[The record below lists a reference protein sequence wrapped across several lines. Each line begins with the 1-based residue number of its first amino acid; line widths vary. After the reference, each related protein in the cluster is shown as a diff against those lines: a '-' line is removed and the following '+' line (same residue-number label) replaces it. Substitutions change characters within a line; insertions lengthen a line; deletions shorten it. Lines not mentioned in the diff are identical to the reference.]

1 MDKAQEAA
9 AADSTGPVIVHD
21 AAGVLIGDG
30 VQNNYFGTDLPAHS
44 MYLELVRQIA
54 PHQRKLA
61 GREAELAE
69 LTRFCTAP
77 GGSRYAWW
85 QAPAWAGKSALLSTF
100 VLGARGLEEAG
111 VKVAS
116 FFITARLP
124 GQDSR
129 DAFTQVLGEQLAE
142 LAGQPWPAGLPEPL
156 RELKLY
162 GMMSL
167 AASACRDRGGRL
179 VLLVDG
185 LDEDRGATAGGH
197 SIAALLPGDPPHDMR
212 VIVAGRANP
221 PLPDDVRE
229 THPLRDPAI
238 IRPLAPSPFALDA
251 EHLGQRELQRLLDGS
266 RAGRDVLGLLTAARG
281 GLSAQDLAWLVRKKD
296 KKSGIGL
303 WEAEKILRSVAGRT
317 FDRRPARWGPDT
329 PEVYV
334 IAHGEL
340 QAEAE
345 RYLGSDLPR
354 HRRRL
359 DEWAQEYRGQGWPA
373 GTPVYLL
380 DGYPA
385 LLASSG
391 DLTRMTANA
400 LDPARHARLLAV
412 TGADGAALAEI
423 GTALELTVA
432 GDDPDLGGALAL
444 ACWRDHL
451 TARNTYIPDELP
463 LTWAVLRQPDRAE
476 ALAAATGNPGNLAA
490 LLADTALALAQA
502 GQQEQ
507 AATTAEQALTAARLI
522 NRPHLRASVLADAA
536 RALAQAGQQE
546 RAGTTAEQAL
556 TTARFIDDPN
566 LRASALADVAR
577 ALAQSGQYEQAGRTA
592 EQALTAARTL
602 AEPSERAWALADA
615 AQALAQAG
623 QPDRA
628 ATVAEQALATAR
640 QEVDPGL
647 RAWALAGAAQALA
660 LTGQPEKAQAA
671 AGASAAAGHSAEFSP
686 RGLADVAQVLAQAGF
701 SESAMVMADSVSG
714 MDERAATLADV
725 AGALARAGHHKRA
738 RAVAEQALA
747 TARSVESQEQGRTLS
762 VVAKVLSLAGILEP
776 ALALEMISPDEQAL
790 ALADIALA
798 LARAGDHEQARAA
811 AEQALASN
819 RLFPDDVH
827 VLTVAALA
835 LALSGQHEQ
844 SRATAEHA
852 ESAARAITSS
862 PSPRSEALAR
872 AARAL
877 ARAGHPDLAQTA
889 AEAAR
894 VEASSLATE
903 FARANA
909 LYVVARTLVP
919 APWSPRRWNEDPPE
933 TWFIPGSKTKLG
945 VLADEAAAAARAG
958 QRGRARA
965 AAEQADATARADR
978 SGERE
983 HDLATAAEAWAHA
996 GQTEQALT
1004 LARSITD
1011 PDTRARARAAIAVA
1025 LALAGDGEQ
1034 SLALARA
1041 ITDPV
1046 WQARALASVA
1056 STLARSGLHAQA
1068 RAAAADAE
1076 AAARAFTA
1084 LPPEAEAGR
1093 HVNVGAVLA
1102 ESAETLSEAGA
1113 TDSARRL
1120 AALLCSV
1127 APWDYAAGTVLL
1139 LDPSA
1144 YPPLSRA
1151 LDAVT

>member
-1 MDKAQEAA
+1 MRGGRCDVHTQVKRAGQGSSGGGRVDRAQEAA
-9 AADSTGPVIVHD
+9 AADGTRPVTIHD

-30 VQNNYFGTDLPAHS
+30 VQNNYFGADLPAHS

-54 PHQRKLA
+54 PHQQNLA

-100 VLGARGLEEAG
+100 VLGARGLDEAG
-111 VKVAS
+111 VKVVS

-156 RELKLY
+156 RELKLH
-162 GMMSL
+162 GLMSL

-179 VLLVDG
+179 VLVVDG

-229 THPLRDPAI
+229 AHPLRDPAI
-238 IRPLAPSPFALDA
+238 VRPLAPSPFALDA
-251 EHLGQRELQRLLDGS
+251 EHLGQWELQRLLDGS

-281 GLSAQDLAWLVRKKD
+281 GLSGQDLARLVRKKD

-317 FDRRPARWGPDT
+317 FDRRPARWDPDT

-340 QAEAE
+340 QVTAE
-345 RYLGSDLPR
+345 RYLDSDLPGYR
-354 HRRRL
+354 QRL
-359 DEWAQEYRGQGWPA
+359 DEWAQEYRRQGWPA

-391 DLTRMTANA
+391 DLTRMAANA

-444 ACWRDHL
+444 ACCRDHL

-476 ALAAATGNPGNLAA
+476 AVAAATGNPGNLAA
-490 LLADTALALAQA
+490 LLADTALALAEA
-502 GQQEQ
+502 GQHEQ

-522 NRPHLRASVLADAA
+522 NRPRRRASVLADAA

-556 TTARFIDDPN
+556 T
-566 LRASALADVAR
+566 
-577 ALAQSGQYEQAGRTA
+577 
-592 EQALTAARTL
+592 AARTL
-602 AEPSERAWALADA
+602 AEPVEQASALAGV

-628 ATVAEQALATAR
+628 AAVAEQALTTAR
-640 QEVDPGL
+640 QEVDPGP

-671 AGASAAAGHSAEFSP
+671 AEAAAAASHSAEFSP
-686 RGLADVAQVLAQAGF
+686 HGLTAVAQVLAQAGF
-701 SESAMVMADSVSG
+701 SESAMVMADSVGS
-714 MDERAATLADV
+714 MDERAAALADV
-725 AGALARAGHHKRA
+725 AKALARAGRHEQA
-738 RAVAEQALA
+738 RAAAEQALA
-747 TARSVESQEQGRTLS
+747 TARSVESQEQRQTLDD
-762 VVAKVLSLAGILEP
+762 VAKVLSQAGLLEP
-776 ALALEMISPDEQAL
+776 AVALEMISPGEQAR

-798 LARAGDHEQARAA
+798 LARAGNHEQAQAA
-811 AEQALASN
+811 AEQALASA
-819 RLFPDDVH
+819 RSFIDEVH

-844 SRATAEHA
+844 SRATAEEA

-877 ARAGHPDLAQTA
+877 ARAGHSDLARTA
-889 AEAAR
+889 AEAAK
-894 VEASSLATE
+894 VEASSLASE
-903 FARANA
+903 FARTNA

-933 TWFIPGSKTKLG
+933 TWSIPGSKTKLG

-958 QRGRARA
+958 QRERAQA
-965 AAEQADATARADR
+965 AAEQADAAARADR

-983 HDLATAAEAWAHA
+983 HDLAIAAEAWAHA

-1011 PDTRARARAAIAVA
+1011 PDKRARTGATIAVA
-1025 LALAGDGEQ
+1025 LARAGDGER

-1041 ITDPV
+1041 MTDPV

-1056 STLARSGLHAQA
+1056 LTLARSGLHAQA
-1068 RAAAADAE
+1068 HAAAADAE
-1076 AAARAFTA
+1076 AAARSVTA
-1084 LPPEAEAGR
+1084 LPTEAEAGR
-1093 HVNVGAVLA
+1093 HVNAGAVLA
-1102 ESAETLSEAGA
+1102 ETAETLGEAGA
-1113 TDSARRL
+1113 THSARRL

-1151 LDAVT
+1151 LDAVTRLDAEPDRRDPSA